1 MCTYNTNNNGA
12 SRIPVFGELNKYMLR
27 GKWLIDDQE
36 QGYLKFAER
45 TSLKVEN
52 TVNFKL
58 HVIKRKD
65 MYQTLVMSYIIGYI

>member
-1 MCTYNTNNNGA
+1 
-12 SRIPVFGELNKYMLR
+12 MLR
-27 GKWLIDDQE
+27 SKWLIDDQE